1 MDDERQTKSTKSKGM
16 IILIIVLIALVLVL
30 GVIAVIF
37 GAIYSKIKKATDNEP
52 VVTSATISQRL
63 SSAAELST
71 AELEYNGLV
80 RYQEGDI
87 PFITQKGYSM
97 VYKATVKAG
106 IMDISETEIEVS
118 DTEVIVRLPEI
129 SVLDVSVDEDSVE
142 FYDQQYALLNW
153 TDQSD
158 GVDAIKRAE
167 DDVRE
172 NADIASLKKTASDQS
187 VKVVEELLK
196 DNIGDREL
204 TVVSTP

>member
-1 MDDERQTKSTKSKGM
+1 MEEGRQTKSTGRTV
-16 IILIIVLIALVLVL
+16 LIVVLIALVAVL
-30 GVIAVIF
+30 GIIAVII
-37 GAIYSKIKKATDNEP
+37 GAFYLSVKKTLNKEP
-52 VVTSATISQRL
+52 QVTSATITQRL
-63 SSAAELST
+63 STVAELST
-71 AELEYNGLV
+71 AELEYNGLIK
-80 RYQEGDI
+80 YQEGEI
-87 PFITQKGYSM
+87 PLLTQTGYSM

-106 IMDISETEIEVS
+106 IKDISQTEVEVS

-129 SVLDVSVDEDSVE
+129 TILDVSVDEDSVE
-142 FYDQQYALLNW
+142 FYDQKYALLNW

-172 NADIASLKKTASDQS
+172 NADIASLKQTASDQS

-196 DNIGDREL
+196 DNIGDRKL

>member
-1 MDDERQTKSTKSKGM
+1 MEEGRQTKSTGRTV
-16 IILIIVLIALVLVL
+16 LIVVLIALVAVL
-30 GVIAVIF
+30 GIIAAII
-37 GAIYSKIKKATDNEP
+37 GAFYLSVKKTLNKEP
-52 VVTSATISQRL
+52 QVTSATITQRL
-63 SSAAELST
+63 STVAELST
-71 AELEYNGLV
+71 AELEYNGLIK
-80 RYQEGDI
+80 YQEGEI
-87 PFITQKGYSM
+87 PLLTQTGYSM

-106 IMDISETEIEVS
+106 IKDISQTEVEVS

-129 SVLDVSVDEDSVE
+129 TVLDVSVDEDSVE
-142 FYDQQYALLNW
+142 FYDQKYALLNW

-172 NADIASLKKTASDQS
+172 NADIASLKQTASDQS

-196 DNIGDREL
+196 DNIGDRKL

>member
-1 MDDERQTKSTKSKGM
+1 MEEGRQTKSTGRTV
-16 IILIIVLIALVLVL
+16 LIVVLIALVAVL
-30 GVIAVIF
+30 GIIAAVI
-37 GAIYSKIKKATDNEP
+37 GAFYLSVKKTLNKEP
-52 VVTSATISQRL
+52 QVTSATITQRL
-63 SSAAELST
+63 STVAELST
-71 AELEYNGLV
+71 AELEYNGLIK
-80 RYQEGDI
+80 YQEGEI
-87 PFITQKGYSM
+87 PLLTQTGYSM

-106 IMDISETEIEVS
+106 IKDISQTEVEVS

-129 SVLDVSVDEDSVE
+129 TVLDVSVDEDSVE
-142 FYDQQYALLNW
+142 FYDQKYALLNW

-172 NADIASLKKTASDQS
+172 NADIASLKQTASDQS

-196 DNIGDREL
+196 DNIGDRKL

>member
-1 MDDERQTKSTKSKGM
+1 MEEGRQTKSTGRTV
-16 IILIIVLIALVLVL
+16 LIVVLIALVAAL
-30 GVIAVIF
+30 GIIAAII
-37 GAIYSKIKKATDNEP
+37 GAFYLSVKKTLNKEP
-52 VVTSATISQRL
+52 QVTSATITQRL
-63 SSAAELST
+63 STVAELST
-71 AELEYNGLV
+71 AELEYNGLIK
-80 RYQEGDI
+80 YQEGEI
-87 PFITQKGYSM
+87 PLLTQTGYSM

-106 IMDISETEIEVS
+106 IKDISQTEVEVS

-129 SVLDVSVDEDSVE
+129 TVLDVSVDEDSVE
-142 FYDQQYALLNW
+142 FYDQKYALLNW

-172 NADIASLKKTASDQS
+172 NADIASLKQTASDQS

-196 DNIGDREL
+196 DNIGDRKL

>member
-1 MDDERQTKSTKSKGM
+1 MKEGRQTKSTGRTV
-16 IILIIVLIALVLVL
+16 LIVVLIALVAVL
-30 GVIAVIF
+30 GIIAAII
-37 GAIYSKIKKATDNEP
+37 GAFYLSVKKTLNKEQQ
-52 VVTSATISQRL
+52 VTSATITQRL
-63 SSAAELST
+63 STVAELST
-71 AELEYNGLV
+71 AELEYNGLIK
-80 RYQEGDI
+80 YQEGEI
-87 PFITQKGYSM
+87 PLLTQTGYSM

-106 IMDISETEIEVS
+106 IKDISQTEVEVS

-129 SVLDVSVDEDSVE
+129 TVLDVSVDEDSVE
-142 FYDQQYALLNW
+142 FYDQKYALLNW

-172 NADIASLKKTASDQS
+172 NADIASLKQTASDQS

-196 DNIGDREL
+196 DNIGDRKL

>member
-1 MDDERQTKSTKSKGM
+1 MKEGRQTKSTGRTV
-16 IILIIVLIALVLVL
+16 LIVVLIALVAVL
-30 GVIAVIF
+30 GIIAAII
-37 GAIYSKIKKATDNEP
+37 GAFYLSVKKTLNKEP
-52 VVTSATISQRL
+52 QVTSATITQRL
-63 SSAAELST
+63 STVAELST
-71 AELEYNGLV
+71 AELEYNGLIK
-80 RYQEGDI
+80 YQEGEI
-87 PFITQKGYSM
+87 PLLTQTGYSM

-106 IMDISETEIEVS
+106 IKDISQTEVEVS

-129 SVLDVSVDEDSVE
+129 TVLDVSVDEDSVE
-142 FYDQQYALLNW
+142 FYDQKYALLNW

-172 NADIASLKKTASDQS
+172 NADIASLKQTASDQS

-196 DNIGDREL
+196 DNIGDRKL